1 MWRTG
6 LGVVLL
12 FCVVSGG
19 AGGQRPTTPERSA
32 ERFVQEVIVRTNA
45 ERTKRGMLPLKSNA
59 ALTRAAEWLAKDMAD
74 RGYFDHTDRQG
85 RDIDKRLPDFGYAEY
100 RAMGENIAAGQRS
113 AEEVVAGWMKSPGHR
128 ANILEPKFREIGVG
142 LLIGRGKLR
151 SYWVQDFGTR
161 KDAYPVVINNEEAQ
175 TRERT
180 IQIAIHGEGWA
191 EEMRYR
197 VDGARWTE
205 WQTFAPE
212 MTYTLSGKYG
222 EHRVEVEL
230 RRGERVLSALDTIE
244 LLPETGGLRRR

>member
-1 MWRTG
+1 
-6 LGVVLL
+6 
-12 FCVVSGG
+12 
-19 AGGQRPTTPERSA
+19 
-32 ERFVQEVIVRTNA
+32 VQEVIVRTNA
-45 ERTKRGMLPLKSNA
+45 ERTKRGLLPLKSNA
-59 ALTRAAEWLAKDMAD
+59 ALTRAAEWLAKDMAE

-142 LLIGRGKLR
+142 ITTGRGN
-151 SYWVQDFGTR
+151 FGAR
-161 KDAYPVVINNEEAQ
+161 KEAYPVVINGEEAQ

-197 VDGARWTE
+197 VDGARWTA
-205 WQTFAPE
+205 WQTFTPE
-212 MTYTLSGKYG
+212 LTYTLSGKYG

-244 LLPETGGLRRR
+244 LLPETEGVRRR